1 MTGTISNLEQKILIE
16 KTCTKDN
23 MEEKDEQ
30 ILGIYQERFCS

>member
-1 MTGTISNLEQKILIE
+1 MAGTRGILE

-30 ILGIYQERFCS
+30 ISGIQQERFCS

>member
-1 MTGTISNLEQKILIE
+1 MAGTRSNLEQKVLIE

-30 ILGIYQERFCS
+30 IPGI